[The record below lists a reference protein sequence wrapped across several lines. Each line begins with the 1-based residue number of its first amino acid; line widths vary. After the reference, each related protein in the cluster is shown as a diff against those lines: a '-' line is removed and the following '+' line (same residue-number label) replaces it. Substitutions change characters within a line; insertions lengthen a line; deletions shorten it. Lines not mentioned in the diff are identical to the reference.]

1 MTSFDSS
8 DSGTTVALTQRQ
20 HARQRLQ
27 WLNDLSAQEALV
39 EFLACCGSRAWAH
52 GMAAARPYSD
62 PAALIDTAAAV
73 WSALDPPEWLV
84 AFGSHPRIGE
94 RPVESAP
101 ASSALEQAGVSGAEP
116 WVIEQLAQGNR
127 TYEEKF
133 GHVFLI
139 CATGRS
145 AEEMLAALRLRL
157 GNSAEAELRI
167 AADEQRK
174 ITRLRLERLL
184 QEDSST

>member
-8 DSGTTVALTQRQ
+8 DSGTTVALTQRR

-133 GHVFLI
+133 GHV
-139 CATGRS
+139 
-145 AEEMLAALRLRL
+145 
-157 GNSAEAELRI
+157 
-167 AADEQRK
+167 
-174 ITRLRLERLL
+174 
-184 QEDSST
+184 